1 MRWRTLRSLVGAACG
16 VSGLYACGSFST
28 PPSESADA
36 ATEAAT
42 PVPSVSSSSEA
53 GAPDASPLV
62 DAAADGPP
70 RVFRVFVTSD
80 TTSGKFANGVDGAD
94 ALCATSAAKALPNRR
109 WKAYLALPNA
119 PPRTRIAQ
127 VPGGWFDTLGLLV
140 VDSPTRLDA
149 PLDNPPK
156 LDPDGKAV
164 TGRAWTG
171 MRAGVP
177 RMTCD
182 SWMGSGMGEIGDVGD
197 KTSWFASGSDNG
209 CASGNHLY
217 CFEQP

>member
-1 MRWRTLRSLVGAACG
+1 MIAACG

-28 PPSESADA
+28 PPSESVD
-36 ATEAAT
+36 AAT

-62 DAAADGPP
+62 DASADGPP
-70 RVFRVFVTSD
+70 YVFRVFVTSD
-80 TTSGKFANGVDGAD
+80 TTSGKFSNGFEGAD

-109 WKAYLALPNA
+109 WKAYLALSNA
-119 PPRTRIAQ
+119 LPRTRIVQ
-127 VPGGWFDTLGLLV
+127 VPGGWFDTMERLV

-149 PLDNPPK
+149 PLDNPPE
-156 LDPDGKAV
+156 LDPEGKAV

-171 MRAGVP
+171 LRGGMAR
-177 RMTCD
+177 RTCD
-182 SWMGSGMGEIGDVGD
+182 DWMVSSAQGEYGEIGD
-197 KTSWFASGSDNG
+197 KNKWFAAGSDDS
-209 CASGNHLY
+209 CDRGNHLY